1 MVTPVLCFCQGN
13 SGWCVVVGAGIPPS
27 YPHLLLQGE
36 EGGYTLLSSFSVW
49 GYAFLLLF
57 LFLKTERCTLCM
69 TENCRLLLI
78 VVSVLLTREL
88 FVLGLMRSLPTG
100 SLRVSL

>member
-36 EGGYTLLSSFSVW
+36 EGGYTLLSSFFCVGLCFFTFVFVFEDREMYTVYDGKLSLVNSC
-49 GYAFLLLF
+49 
-57 LFLKTERCTLCM
+57 ECT
-69 TENCRLLLI
+69 
-78 VVSVLLTREL
+78 VD
-88 FVLGLMRSLPTG
+88 
-100 SLRVSL
+100 